1 MMRDQVSEACSA
13 WQVADAHQSEAAG
26 LFDLGELSQPE
37 VLQREIQRQQAKLS
51 IDMAEEQY
59 QAALAAIEMMTSKA
73 AVTTSTSKRPLTEPF
88 SPQTWLASQLPRE
101 DDPRLQTLTSAV
113 NWGLETRSDL
123 KEAAAR
129 VASLAQLRKSADR
142 QLNKSQAKIFAASE
156 RQALARYD
164 ALKQSVKLEIARGW
178 LGWQSALHQN
188 STHEQL
194 MLTAEKLIQQIDLT
208 TAAGT
213 MSALQAM
220 AIRSQAN
227 QLKVASHRASLA
239 LTRQGLMLTYQ
250 LGQLSS
256 PMQPLSEASSL
267 SVLPVAN
274 PLVSQSKRSIYF
286 QDER

>member
-1 MMRDQVSEACSA
+1 
-13 WQVADAHQSEAAG
+13 
-26 LFDLGELSQPE
+26 
-37 VLQREIQRQQAKLS
+37 
-51 IDMAEEQY
+51 
-59 QAALAAIEMMTSKA
+59 
-73 AVTTSTSKRPLTEPF
+73 LTEPF